1 MKIKKLLSLI
11 LCFAML
17 VTAVITTGC
26 GEKEDET
33 EEKENKS
40 QVVTLNMFIVT
51 EDETTDEQAKA
62 VQLAINEY
70 TLKSLKTKVKI
81 NYLKEEEYWQTIE
94 DTILAIEEA
103 ALEDAE
109 AEEDVADAA
118 DEEVKDAEEASDE
131 EASEEDAAEGE
142 EGKEPEKEVTLDDE
156 LDQLIADG
164 DVFLE
169 KPQIDII
176 VFNDYSKYRE
186 YANANKLAP
195 LDEFLSLD
203 AKILKSYIYPTYL
216 EAAKLGTGVTY
227 GIPVNGAIGAY
238 EYFVFDAE
246 LCDKYGFNV
255 DTVKDFDDLEG
266 FLSVIKANEPYV
278 IPLNRATAPAN
289 YEFFSSEGSPLGVY
303 MQPGEKYVPTTITS
317 LYADEGFLSHYRTIN
332 RFKKAGY
339 IPDEINPN
347 ARYAVQIREGTIE
360 APSLW
365 EEQDGRKYRTVIYKT
380 PKLTNAN
387 ALSGVFAVSSKS
399 TNRAKAMELIKEF
412 NINPELANLLQ
423 WGVEN
428 VHYFMVDENDGN
440 GTISVINDCGY
451 AMNNNYTGNKYIK
464 YRQEGEP
471 WEFEAQKLQNLD
483 STLGALAGFNPVL
496 EEKYDVVLANAHAA
510 AYKYYADLIS
520 GNGDFDATV
529 EALMDELNDVY
540 SIGDFARFITHRI
553 GGDFYNFAEARNL
566 AIDAEEEA
574 KAQAEAEKAALEAAK
589 AGSEAAEEASDAE

>member
-1 MKIKKLLSLI
+1 MKIKRLLSLI
-11 LCFAML
+11 LCFTML
-17 VTAVITTGC
+17 VSAVITTGC
-26 GEKEDET
+26 GEKEDEA
-33 EEKENKS
+33 EQKVNKN
-40 QVVTLNMFIVT
+40 QTVTLNMFIVT

-62 VQLAINEY
+62 VQLAINEI

-94 DTILAIEEA
+94 DTLLAVEQGVT
-103 ALEDAE
+103 EDKS
-109 AEEDVADAA
+109 EDIA
-118 DEEVKDAEEASDE
+118 DEEVKGAEAAENEDVESEEA
-131 EASEEDAAEGE
+131 
-142 EGKEPEKEVTLDDE
+142 KEPEKEVTLDDE
-156 LDQLIADG
+156 LDKLIADG

-169 KPQIDII
+169 KPQVDII

-186 YANANKLAP
+186 YVNTQKLAP

-246 LCDKYGFNV
+246 LCDKYGFDVN
-255 DTVKDFDDLEG
+255 TVRGFDDLEG
-266 FLSVIKANEPYV
+266 FLSVIKANEPNV
-278 IPLNRATAPAN
+278 IPLNHATSPAN

-303 MQPGEKYVPTTITS
+303 LQPGEKYVPTVIDS
-317 LYADEGFLSHYRTIN
+317 LYENEGFLSHYRTIN

-339 IPDEINPN
+339 FNDEINPN
-347 ARYAVQIREGTIE
+347 ARYAVQILEGTIE
-360 APSLW
+360 APQLW
-365 EEQDGRKYRTVIYKT
+365 EQRDGREYRTVIYKT

-387 ALSGVFAVSSKS
+387 AITGVFAVSSKS
-399 TNRAKAMELIKEF
+399 TNRAKSMELIKEF

-423 WGVEN
+423 WGIEN
-428 VHYFMVDENDGN
+428 VHYFMVDEDDGH

-451 AMNNNYTGNKYIK
+451 VMNNNYTGNKYIK
-464 YRQEGEP
+464 YRPEEEP

-483 STLGALAGFNPVL
+483 STLGAIAGFNPVL
-496 EEKYDVVLANAHAA
+496 EEKYDEVLANAHAI
-510 AYKYYADLIS
+510 AYKYYPDLIS
-520 GNGDFDATV
+520 GNGDFDATID
-529 EALMDELNDVY
+529 ALMEELDDVY
-540 SIGDFARFITHRI
+540 NIGNFSVFISHRI

-574 KAQAEAEKAALEAAK
+574 KALAEAEKAALEALK
-589 AGSEAAEEASDAE
+589 AENEE

>member
-1 MKIKKLLSLI
+1 MKIKKLFSLI
-11 LCFAML
+11 LCIAML
-17 VTAVITTGC
+17 ATAVITTGC
-26 GEKEDET
+26 GEEEDET
-33 EEKENKS
+33 EENVNKN

-70 TLKSLKTKVKI
+70 TLKSFKTKVKI

-94 DTILAIEEA
+94 DTLLAIEESE
-103 ALEDAE
+103 LEEAEKAEEADKAEE

-118 DEEVKDAEEASDE
+118 EGEEADNAEGVADDE
-131 EASEEDAAEGE
+131 AAEGE
-142 EGKEPEKEVTLDDE
+142 EGKVPEKEVTLDDE
-156 LDQLIADG
+156 LDKLIADG
-164 DVFLE
+164 DVFID

-186 YANANKLAP
+186 YANANRLAP

-203 AKILKSYIYPTYL
+203 SKILKSYIYPSYL

-289 YEFFSSEGSPLGVY
+289 YEFFSSEGSPLGIY

-317 LYADEGFLSHYRTIN
+317 LYEDEAFLSHYRTIN

-347 ARYAVQIREGTIE
+347 ARYAVQVREGTIE
-360 APSLW
+360 APKLW

-387 ALSGVFAVSSKS
+387 ALSGVFAISAKS
-399 TNRAKAMELIKEF
+399 VNRSKAMELIKEF

-428 VHYFMVDENDGN
+428 VHYFMADENDGN

-451 AMNNNYTGNKYIK
+451 VMNNNYTGNKYIK

-483 STLGALAGFNPVL
+483 STLGALAGFNPIL
-496 EEKYDVVLANAHAA
+496 EEKYDVVLANAHAIS
-510 AYKYYADLIS
+510 YKYYADLIS
-520 GNGDFDATV
+520 GNGDFDENV
-529 EALMDELNDVY
+529 KALMDELNDVY
-540 SIGDFARFITHRI
+540 NIGDFARFITHRI
-553 GGDFYNFAEARNL
+553 GGDFYNYAEARNL

-574 KAQAEAEKAALEAAK
+574 KALAEAEKAD
-589 AGSEAAEEASDAE
+589 SEAAEEASDAE